1 MRHSRK
7 IIGFSAADIMTARRI
22 GMGLLFWIVPT
33 AAAAQNWTTTLIS
46 ENDAYFNIGD
56 RHYTNGLYLSL
67 TTPPRAGNAGFNHR
81 YSFFLGQ
88 SIFTP
93 QDLLLDSPDPDDRP
107 YAGWLYAG
115 VRMYRESTAVLDR
128 FDISLGVVGPSSG
141 AEAVQSWFHALNMF
155 GGSVKPRGWASQ
167 LHDEPA
173 AVLSAQRTWR
183 VTLTEGF
190 LDGEL
195 LPEANLAL
203 GNVFTYAG
211 VGTSLRVGLN
221 LRADWGAPRIQP
233 ALQGSDF
240 VDRDAAGSFAWYIFA
255 GIEGRAIARNIFLD
269 GNTWKDSPSVSR
281 ETFVADYNLGL
292 AVIGGP
298 FAVRLSYTER
308 TREFET
314 QRSND
319 KFGSLNLSLLL
330 GG

>member
-1 MRHSRK
+1 MIVVYRL
-7 IIGFSAADIMTARRI
+7 ATV
-22 GMGLLFWIVPT
+22 LLLSIVPA
-33 AAAAQNWTTTLIS
+33 AAAAQNWTATFIND
-46 ENDAYFNIGD
+46 NDAYFNIGD
-56 RHYTNGLYLSL
+56 RHYTNGLYISL
-67 TTPPRAGNAGFNHR
+67 TTPPRPRDEGSDLR

-93 QDLLLDSPDPDDRP
+93 EDLLLNPPNPEDRP

-115 VRMYRESTAVLDR
+115 VRMYRESATVLDR
-128 FDISLGVVGPSSG
+128 ADISLGVIGPSSG
-141 AEAVQSWFHALNMF
+141 AEAVQIWFHALNMF
-155 GGSVKPRGWASQ
+155 GGSVEPRGWESQ

-190 LDGEL
+190 LDGEF

-211 VGTSLRVGLN
+211 VGATLRVGRN
-221 LRADWGAPRIQP
+221 LRADWGPPRIQP

-240 VDRDAAGSFAWYIFA
+240 VDRDAAGSFAWYVFA

-269 GNTWKDSPSVSR
+269 GNTWKESPNVSR

-298 FAVRLSYTER
+298 FALRMSYTER

-314 QRSND
+314 QHGND
-319 KFGSLNLSLLL
+319 KFVSLNLSLLL

>member
-1 MRHSRK
+1 MRHIRK
-7 IIGFSAADIMTARRI
+7 IIRFSAADMMTAGRI

-33 AAAAQNWTTTLIS
+33 AAAAQNWTTTFIS

-67 TTPPRAGNAGFNHR
+67 TTPPRARNEGSNRR

-93 QDLLLDSPDPDDRP
+93 ENLTLESPDPDDRP

-115 VRMYRESTAVLDR
+115 VRVYRESAAVLDR

-141 AEAVQSWFHALNMF
+141 AEAVQIWFHALNMF
-155 GGSVKPRGWASQ
+155 GGSVKPRGWESQ

-173 AVLSAQRTWR
+173 AVLNAQRTWR
-183 VTLTEGF
+183 VRLTEGF
-190 LDGEL
+190 LEGEL
-195 LPEANLAL
+195 LPQANIAL
-203 GNVFTYAG
+203 GNVFTYAA
-211 VGTSLRVGLN
+211 VGASLRVGRN
-221 LRADWGAPRIQP
+221 LRADWGVPRIQP

-240 VDRDAAGSFAWYIFA
+240 TDRDAAGPFAWYIYA
-255 GIEGRAIARNIFLD
+255 GIEGRAIGRNIFLD

-281 ETFVADYNLGL
+281 ETFVADYNLGV

-314 QRSND
+314 QRRND